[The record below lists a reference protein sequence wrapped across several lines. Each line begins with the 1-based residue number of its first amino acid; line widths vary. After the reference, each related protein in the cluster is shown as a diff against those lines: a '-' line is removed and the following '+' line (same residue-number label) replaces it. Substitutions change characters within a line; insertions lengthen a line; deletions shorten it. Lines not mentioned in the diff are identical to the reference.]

1 MVWVLNLLKLISFFC
16 LFVSLVQAKVS
27 SLADRPDWSELN
39 EFQKKWTKEQFE
51 STLRN
56 LYCPRES
63 WWKPWI
69 DLDENHVRIKKANE
83 KDAWYKLNFADS
95 DTEVPNEVSFPTSL
109 KKMKI
114 ALDPGHLGGA
124 FSEMEGRH
132 FSIGNDKPVKEGD
145 LTLEVALKTKVLLEA
160 EGAEVFVT
168 RNVGEPVTEKR
179 EWDFMVEAESWISQR
194 SLNPP
199 FTSSAEREKMIRKR
213 REMLFYRVS
222 EIYARSTLLQERFQ
236 PDLTICIH
244 LNAAPWR
251 DPDNPQLVERN
262 DYHVL
267 VNGCYMG
274 GELAYE
280 NQRFEMLKRLLN
292 GWGKFEQKS
301 AESMALAFSEVTKLP
316 AFVYKG
322 PNALKIGKVDG
333 VWARNLLANRIYPGP
348 VIFLEPYVA
357 NSVEVYHRLR
367 PEYDK
372 ETNKSIN
379 RLLPPLTDEY
389 AQAILL
395 GIKSMFQELQP
406 STISSGNLPP

>member
-1 MVWVLNLLKLISFFC
+1 
-16 LFVSLVQAKVS
+16 
-27 SLADRPDWSELN
+27 
-39 EFQKKWTKEQFE
+39 
-51 STLRN
+51 
-56 LYCPRES
+56 
-63 WWKPWI
+63 
-69 DLDENHVRIKKANE
+69 
-83 KDAWYKLNFADS
+83 
-95 DTEVPNEVSFPTSL
+95 
-109 KKMKI
+109 
-114 ALDPGHLGGA
+114 
-124 FSEMEGRH
+124 
-132 FSIGNDKPVKEGD
+132 
-145 LTLEVALKTKVLLEA
+145 
-160 EGAEVFVT
+160 
-168 RNVGEPVTEKR
+168 
-179 EWDFMVEAESWISQR
+179 MVEAESWISQR

-379 RLLPPLTDEY
+379 SCLLYTSDAADE
-389 AQAILL
+389 
-395 GIKSMFQELQP
+395 
-406 STISSGNLPP
+406 